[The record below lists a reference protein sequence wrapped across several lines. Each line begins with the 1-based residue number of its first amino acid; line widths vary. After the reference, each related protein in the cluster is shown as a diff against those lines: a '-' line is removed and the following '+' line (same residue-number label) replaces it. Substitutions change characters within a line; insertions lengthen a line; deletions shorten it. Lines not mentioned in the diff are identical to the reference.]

1 MPGKE
6 HCPGSQRIWVPAPP
20 PETISFST
28 ASQTQHG
35 TPSCPLPSPFS
46 LLPWYQPSHFT
57 LPSPP
62 PFLPSEHGPGPPGEA
77 LMPGSRVA
85 DAKSDAF
92 HPHGG
97 CPAGH
102 WE

>member
-6 HCPGSQRIWVPAPP
+6 HWSRPPARDYQFLHCFPD
-20 PETISFST
+20 ST
-28 ASQTQHG
+28 RNAQL
-35 TPSCPLPSPFS
+35 LPSPFS
-46 LLPWYQPSHFT
+46 LLPWYQPPHFT
-57 LPSPP
+57 VPSPP

-92 HPHGG
+92 HPQGG
-97 CPAGH
+97 CPAGQ